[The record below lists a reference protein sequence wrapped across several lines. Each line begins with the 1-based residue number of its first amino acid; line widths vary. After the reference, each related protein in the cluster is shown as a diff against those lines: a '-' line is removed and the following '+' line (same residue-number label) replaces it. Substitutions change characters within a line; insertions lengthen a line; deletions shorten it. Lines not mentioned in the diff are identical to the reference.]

1 MKKGFMKWVR
11 NYIEVCPGLTAEDY
25 AGDGYYEEY
34 AKSDARN
41 GDQVFSLASS
51 LMKQVRDGKEPH
63 IRRERIG
70 GNLRYFP
77 KNGSY
82 AAGNVATEK
91 IAFQISLSKEE
102 WQSIDD
108 LVSSGQFRNRNDVI
122 EWLAKRCIS
131 VGVGLSPSLPKA
143 K

>member
-1 MKKGFMKWVR
+1 MKREFMKWLR
-11 NYIEVCPGLTAEDY
+11 NYIEVCPGLTAEEY
-25 AGDGYYEEY
+25 ARDGYWEGYV
-34 AKSDARN
+34 KSDAKN

-70 GNLRYFP
+70 GKLRYFP
-77 KNGSY
+77 SIGLST
-82 AAGNVATEK
+82 AGNVVTEK
-91 IAFQISLSKEE
+91 IAFQISLSKQE

-108 LVSSGQFRNRNDVI
+108 LVSSGQFHNRNDVI

-131 VGVGLSPSLPKA
+131 VGVGLSPSLPKE